1 MYSTGEKQ
9 KKYYLLFT
17 KIKGARNFSNSDNFL
32 KLQMK
37 KIKNPV
43 RLNSL
48 IFYWCKF
55 SSSIERIDPI
65 LEIETLTIRWD
76 IDSET
81 YSKERRI

>member
-1 MYSTGEKQ
+1 MDKVLKYLFQLNWIAHCLIECFQMYSTGEKQ

-17 KIKGARNFSNSDNFL
+17 KIKGARNFSNFDNFL

-48 IFYWCKF
+48 IFY
-55 SSSIERIDPI
+55 
-65 LEIETLTIRWD
+65 
-76 IDSET
+76 
-81 YSKERRI
+81 